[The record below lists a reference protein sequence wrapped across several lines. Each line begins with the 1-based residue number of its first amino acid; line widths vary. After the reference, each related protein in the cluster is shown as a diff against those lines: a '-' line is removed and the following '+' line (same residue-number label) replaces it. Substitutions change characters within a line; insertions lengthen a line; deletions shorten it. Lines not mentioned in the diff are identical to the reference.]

1 MWCHPYSTQNIPK
14 KTNISYP
21 LIETQKYFY
30 QGTKKL
36 VFRKICIHPKGA
48 DLTFYK
54 KIMIRNKLYSK
65 ALEIGYTT
73 IFWNILHSHLVFCS
87 KRPRNRLHDY
97 LLKYTSLTFSLLFQT
112 SSQLISQTQDW
123 LLISFVPF

>member
-1 MWCHPYSTQNIPK
+1 MEKFPK
-14 KTNISYP
+14 VKDYTHCGAIHIVRKIFQKNISYP

-73 IFWNILHSHLVFCS
+73 IF
-87 KRPRNRLHDY
+87 
-97 LLKYTSLTFSLLFQT
+97 
-112 SSQLISQTQDW
+112 
-123 LLISFVPF
+123 